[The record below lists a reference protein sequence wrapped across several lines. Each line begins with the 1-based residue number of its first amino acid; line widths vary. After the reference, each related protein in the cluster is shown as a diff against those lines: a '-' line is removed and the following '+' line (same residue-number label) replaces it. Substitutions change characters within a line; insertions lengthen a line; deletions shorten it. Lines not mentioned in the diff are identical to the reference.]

1 MLLVLYAPLEKKDYK
16 ANFQYLLAQMFIK
29 EINLTS
35 ITIHLKSQLS
45 RNELIITCIGVL
57 TKILQIFCFKIIIQ
71 VGKDLMAPSS
81 GGLNF

>member
-1 MLLVLYAPLEKKDYK
+1 MLLVLYAPLEKKDCK
-16 ANFQYLLAQMFIK
+16 ANLQYLLAQIFIK

-35 ITIHLKSQLS
+35 TPIHLKSQLS

-57 TKILQIFCFKIIIQ
+57 TKILKIFCFKIIIQ
-71 VGKDLMAPSS
+71 VGKDLMTPSS